1 MANVCLILNWTNIP
15 VYTYLLAFSKAVDK
29 VNHLTLCVKMIERQT
44 YLLIVRA
51 SLFWYQMQNDYTQCD
66 KVHLHYI
73 PICNCCVWTTSGYDI
88 SVLHCLVGC
97 FHFGRW

>member
-1 MANVCLILNWTNIP
+1 MANVCLILNWTNIL

-29 VNHLTLCVKMIERQT
+29 VNHLTFCVKMIERQT

-51 SLFWYQMQNDYTQCD
+51 SLFWYQMQNDCTQCD

-73 PICNCCVWTTSGYDI
+73 PICNGVHQGGILSPRLFTLY
-88 SVLHCLVGC
+88 VN
-97 FHFGRW
+97 